1 MGSAISRAGRS
12 PGDFLVLF
20 NSYQFIFLFFPVALA
35 LYYLAGFVGEHARIT
50 TLLVMSFVFYGAWDV
65 RFLMLLVV
73 SILVNFTFGRLLEK
87 AVFKDQHGKS
97 NLLISAGV
105 ASNLLVLGFFKYGH
119 FAVENFNAT
128 TGTNFVFAAIIL
140 PLGISF
146 FTFEQIGYLADI
158 RRGHFYRAD
167 LLRYAVFVSFFPRLV
182 AGPILRYGEIAPQ
195 LILKEESRWL
205 SRDLAIGL
213 TIFFIG
219 LCKKSLLADGIAPYA
234 NSVFNAATDNDSPE
248 LFLAWAGVLAYTFQ
262 LYFDFSGYSDMAIG
276 AARCFGIV
284 FPMNFNSPY
293 KSTSIIEFWRR
304 WHMTLSR
311 FLRDYLYISLGG
323 NRQGPGRRYTNLMLT
338 MLLGGLWHGASWT
351 FVAWGGLHGI
361 YLIVNHAWI
370 AVAARSSLARGL
382 RLSRFG
388 QVLGWLVTFLVVI
401 VAWTVFRAPT
411 FDTAA
416 IILRGM
422 VGWHGA
428 ILPFNFRS
436 ILQPI
441 EPLLTSIGIVFGNG
455 SATNF
460 VKAWVWIVV
469 LSVIALILPNTQ
481 QVMSLFNP
489 VLEVV
494 EPAHHKPRLIWTP
507 SAGWAV
513 AIGIAAFFG
522 VISVTRVSE
531 FLYWQF

>member
-1 MGSAISRAGRS
+1 
-12 PGDFLVLF
+12 VLF
-20 NSYQFIFLFFPVALA
+20 NSYQFIFLFFPVALT
-35 LYYLAGFVGEHARIT
+35 LHYLASFAGERARIT
-50 TLLVMSFVFYGAWDV
+50 ALLGMSLVFYGAWDV
-65 RFLMLLVV
+65 RFLVLLVV
-73 SILVNFTFGRLLEK
+73 SILVNFTIGGLLEK
-87 AVFKDQHGKS
+87 AVCKHQHGKS
-97 NLLISAGV
+97 NLLVSAGV
-105 ASNLLVLGFFKYGH
+105 ASNLLVLGFFKYAH
-119 FAVENFNAT
+119 FVIDNFNAA
-128 TGTNFVFAAIIL
+128 TGTDFVFSAIIL

-158 RRGHFYRAD
+158 RRGHLYRAD

-182 AGPILRYGEIAPQ
+182 AGPILRYGEIVPQ
-195 LILKEESRWL
+195 LTLNERPRWL

-234 NSVFNAATDNDSPE
+234 NSVFIAATDGHSPE

-276 AARCFGIV
+276 TARCFSIV

-293 KSTSIIEFWRR
+293 KSASIIEFWRR

-323 NRQGPGRRYTNLMLT
+323 NRRGPVRRYTNLMLT

-351 FVAWGGLHGI
+351 FAAWGGLHGL

-370 AVAARSSLARGL
+370 AIADRSSFARRLGL
-382 RLSRFG
+382 SGFG
-388 QVLGWLVTFLVVI
+388 QGLGWLITFLAVI
-401 VAWTVFRAPT
+401 VAWTFFRAPT
-411 FDTAA
+411 FDAA
-416 IILRGM
+416 ANILRGM
-422 VGWHGA
+422 VGWRGA
-428 ILPFNFRS
+428 SLPFNFRS

-441 EPLLTSIGIVFGNG
+441 EPLLTSIGVVFGDG
-455 SATNF
+455 SATDF
-460 VKAWVWIVV
+460 VKAWLWIAV
-469 LSVIALILPNTQ
+469 LGAVALILPNTQ

-494 EPAHHKPRLIWTP
+494 EPVHHKPRLVWTP
-507 SAGWAV
+507 SLGWAV